1 MQPDKNSKFIQMVQN
16 GGEIGKAYY
25 DFYNVS
31 AEKGALDEKT
41 YQLVYLAFLAADGVT
56 EGVRRHTAEAK
67 EAGASDEE
75 IKSVIL
81 AGLPVSGAKL
91 QNSYAAVTEM
101 LDSLSEK

>member
-1 MQPDKNSKFIQMVQN
+1 MQPESKSKFLQMVHN

-31 AEKGALDEKT
+31 ATKGALDEKT
-41 YQLVYLAFLAADGVT
+41 YQLVYLAYLAADGIT
-56 EGVRRHTAEAK
+56 DGIRRHTAEAK
-67 EAGASDEE
+67 EAGATDEE

-91 QNSYAAVTEM
+91 QYSYAAVTET
-101 LDSLSEK
+101 LSSLESE